1 MKAGETKVTLYLPVQ
16 LLVMPAAADSSM
28 VVVVEPLVAA
38 VVVIL
43 AMAAA
48 TVVLAET
55 HHSTVIILAVAVV
68 LVDIQVAAVTG
79 HQDMRPTVQLA
90 EVMVVVQAVVQLVM
104 LVEVEVAQ
112 VYWVKVPVQQQD
124 RHKVAAVMADQ
135 AAQLANPAAEF
146 TIMMGMLAVPVVLMV
161 VAAAVPLTVVEDE
174 DLSVLMEQSELYG
187 VQDVHSHQQTPVMYK
202 KGKQNARTTLY

>member
-1 MKAGETKVTLYLPVQ
+1 MKARETKVTLYLAVQ
-16 LLVMPAAADSSM
+16 LLVMAAAAGISM
-28 VVVVEPLVAA
+28 VAVVEPLVAA

-48 TVVLAET
+48 TVVMAET

-79 HQDMRPTVQLA
+79 QQDMRPTVQLA

-112 VYWVKVPVQQQD
+112 VYWVKVPVLQQD

-161 VAAAVPLTVVEDE
+161 AAAAVPLTVVEDE

-187 VQDVHSHQQTPVMYK
+187 VQDVHSHQQTPVMYN